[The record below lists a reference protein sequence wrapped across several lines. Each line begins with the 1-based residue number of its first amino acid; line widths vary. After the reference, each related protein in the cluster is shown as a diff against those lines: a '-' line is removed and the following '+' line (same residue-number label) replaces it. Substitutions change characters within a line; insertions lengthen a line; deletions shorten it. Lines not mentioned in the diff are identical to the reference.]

1 MAKTLKTPI
10 SVMTMQ
16 GPACLRILRN
26 STNLVKRE
34 FIGSNKAL
42 LCDGMC
48 QLWLGRFPYPREDK
62 KRLLHSFYI
71 PLEGQDARVDT
82 VGKLVIF

>member
-1 MAKTLKTPI
+1 MAKTLKTLI

-16 GPACLRILRN
+16 GPACLRILGN

-62 KRLLHSFYI
+62 KDCFT
-71 PLEGQDARVDT
+71 PFT
-82 VGKLVIF
+82 FP